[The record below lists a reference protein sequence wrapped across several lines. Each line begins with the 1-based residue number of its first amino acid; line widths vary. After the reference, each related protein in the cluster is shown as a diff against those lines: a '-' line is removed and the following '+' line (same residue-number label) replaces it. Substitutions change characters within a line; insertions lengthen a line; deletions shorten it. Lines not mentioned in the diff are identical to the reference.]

1 METSAAHFQ
10 VKTPALVLR
19 TFVQELG
26 CRWSFFRQLLRG
38 DQDDFTLLKE
48 SFLEPFRELPPQS

>member
-1 METSAAHFQ
+1 METSFAHFQ
-10 VKTPALVLR
+10 VKTPALVLW

-26 CRWSFFRQLLRG
+26 RRWSFFRQLLRG

-48 SFLEPFRELPPQS
+48 SFLEPFGELPPQS